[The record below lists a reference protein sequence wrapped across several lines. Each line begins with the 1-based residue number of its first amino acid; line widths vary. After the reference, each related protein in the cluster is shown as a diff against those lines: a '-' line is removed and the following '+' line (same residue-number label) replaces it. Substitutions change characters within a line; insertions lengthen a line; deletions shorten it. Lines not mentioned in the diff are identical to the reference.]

1 MQCKLQQKTSKEI
14 LSYVT
19 ASSKKKNLKHST
31 MKINFLMITFRINT
45 MNLKN
50 MKQLTTLIC
59 TKKHRIINW
68 IILINIKN
76 YMLMMINNFPKVK
89 RQVNQNHNTQQV
101 ISLMTKFKNLVG
113 LDKIWKNKIHK
124 CRKFLKLRLFKM
136 IISMIQSLAN
146 HLQIQL
152 K

>member
-31 MKINFLMITFRINT
+31 MKINFLMITFKINT

-101 ISLMTKFKNLVG
+101 ISLMTKCKTLVD

-124 CRKFLKLRLFKM
+124 CRKYLKLRLIKM